1 MLRLLLNM
9 YAHPSFPNFFSFTM
23 TLIRELHLLLLLYCG
38 ILISLLHQWQLLF
51 AQRQLRR
58 DRSNTSTL
66 ESQCGIIMQLFQSR
80 ESSLSRQFSLSL
92 RSTRRDGEERIV
104 DPLRDLLTNSEDEE
118 DESDSDPDS
127 QSRSMMLIPVI
138 ALRSRSSWN
147 ISLSLGQ
154 TGRND
159 IRKVLTSVMNWE
171 LKRKWYQSELNMNL
185 RTLQIV
191 MH

>member
-1 MLRLLLNM
+1 MLTLRFRISLVLQWHWSESCTFYCYSIVGFWSRCCTSDSFCLPKESCEEIDQTLPPLNLNV
-9 YAHPSFPNFFSFTM
+9 ASSCNCFDHENCLCLASFPS
-23 TLIRELHLLLLLYCG
+23 H
-38 ILISLLHQWQLLF
+38 
-51 AQRQLRR
+51 R
-58 DRSNTSTL
+58 DP
-66 ESQCGIIMQLFQSR
+66 ED
-80 ESSLSRQFSLSL
+80 E
-92 RSTRRDGEERIV
+92 DGEERIV

-127 QSRSMMLIPVI
+127 QSRRTMLIPVI
-138 ALRSRSSWN
+138 APRSRSSWN